1 MEGFDLKQIFAP
13 KGSDAMSCC
22 FDRKKLSC
30 GDKSSLKKVLA
41 EIVAKNSEYEKELKD
56 KKRLEDDE
64 MLAVSK
70 RRLQKE
76 SRTQI
81 YGDSIRQ
88 IAKGFG
94 RNAVIC
100 ENPTTAP
107 VLPEPTISEEQFK
120 REFIKRRFKPWYK
133 DLIFSGYIDSN
144 SYKENPD
151 EFTKNFYPKLTL
163 SKGGESVDALSSRA
177 VELYRNDE
185 EKLSAIIDKILS
197 PSFGQRQ
204 PVAKVKKAKKAPSL
218 PKVKY
223 TRPSGKVFIP
233 DNIDES
239 AIWGNALSHSNK
251 FFAPET
257 FEDDKVKIEY
267 VKPLENLA
275 EDKIKSEQISVD
287 ETQTMNK
294 QNISE
299 PVAGDVS
306 HEHLK
311 VKAEASEPKKTH
323 RKQKFKYTR
332 PSGKTFV
339 PYEIDESSIWGGK
352 FARQQE
358 KLDTFAEQRVSI
370 ILPQK
375 EDKAEIAEQPVKVA
389 PTKPKIKRKEDSASL
404 TIFDDTA
411 VKKEEP
417 EEKAEKA
424 KPKKKKQT
432 PPPKSQTEKEEAAN
446 NSKKETV
453 NNLPSAPLQE
463 DNKGE
468 KPKDEKPSPKKAQ
481 KKAKKGKKRVEVIH
495 LTKEQARRR
504 YTMPKGG
511 SYDFNVDE
519 ASIWGATDFK
529 KDMPNRILDLDTF
542 EDDNV
547 FKDLNKDK
555 ASDKNDFDGGDDK
568 K

>member
-30 GDKSSLKKVLA
+30 GDKSSLKKALA

-107 VLPEPTISEEQFK
+107 VSPEPTISEEQFK

-204 PVAKVKKAKKAPSL
+204 PVAKVKKVKKAPTL

-239 AIWGNALSHSNK
+239 AIWGNALSHSDK

-257 FEDDKVKIEY
+257 FEDDIVKIEY
-267 VKPLENLA
+267 VKPAEPHDDERTAEPKADNAYTDNLAAEPA
-275 EDKIKSEQISVD
+275 EDKGAALV
-287 ETQTMNK
+287 
-294 QNISE
+294 
-299 PVAGDVS
+299 
-306 HEHLK
+306 K
-311 VKAEASEPKKTH
+311 VKAEALEPKRAH
-323 RKQKFKYTR
+323 RRQKFKYTR

-352 FARQQE
+352 FARNEE
-358 KLDTFAEQRVSI
+358 KLNTFADQRVEI
-370 ILPQK
+370 ALPEK
-375 EDKAEIAEQPVKVA
+375 EEEKAEQIQEPLKIA
-389 PTKPKIKRKEDSASL
+389 PTKPKSKKKRDIGEQAAPAESADK
-404 TIFDDTA
+404 TVTP
-411 VKKEEP
+411 KEEVKP
-417 EEKAEKA
+417 KNSKTESKEIKGSQDSLPTAGTQDGEKKAETDLNPKKVQKRT
-424 KPKKKKQT
+424 KPKK
-432 PPPKSQTEKEEAAN
+432 
-446 NSKKETV
+446 
-453 NNLPSAPLQE
+453 
-463 DNKGE
+463 D
-468 KPKDEKPSPKKAQ
+468 
-481 KKAKKGKKRVEVIH
+481 KKRVEVIH
-495 LTKEQARRR
+495 LTQEQAKRR

-511 SYDFNVDE
+511 SYDFEIDE

-529 KDMPNRILDLDTF
+529 KDMPNRILGLDTF

-555 ASDKNDFDGGDDK
+555 ASDKNDFDGGGDK

>member
-144 SYKENPD
+144 SYKKNPD

-204 PVAKVKKAKKAPSL
+204 PVAKVKKVKKAPTL

-251 FFAPET
+251 FFAHET

-267 VKPLENLA
+267 VKPAESHDDERTAEPKADNAYTDNLA
-275 EDKIKSEQISVD
+275 AEPVEDKGAALV
-287 ETQTMNK
+287 
-294 QNISE
+294 
-299 PVAGDVS
+299 
-306 HEHLK
+306 K
-311 VKAEASEPKKTH
+311 VKAEALEPKRAH

-352 FARQQE
+352 FARNEE
-358 KLDTFAEQRVSI
+358 KLNTFADQRVEI
-370 ILPQK
+370 ALPEK
-375 EDKAEIAEQPVKVA
+375 EEEKAEQIQEPLKIA
-389 PTKPKIKRKEDSASL
+389 PTKPKSKKKRDIGEQAAPAESSDK
-404 TIFDDTA
+404 TVTP
-411 VKKEEP
+411 KEEVKP
-417 EEKAEKA
+417 KNSKTESKEIKGSQDSLPTAGTQDGEKKAETDLNPKKVQKRT
-424 KPKKKKQT
+424 KPKK
-432 PPPKSQTEKEEAAN
+432 
-446 NSKKETV
+446 
-453 NNLPSAPLQE
+453 
-463 DNKGE
+463 D
-468 KPKDEKPSPKKAQ
+468 
-481 KKAKKGKKRVEVIH
+481 KKRVEVIH

-511 SYDFNVDE
+511 SYDFEIDE

-529 KDMPNRILDLDTF
+529 KDMPNRILGLDTF

-547 FKDLNKDK
+547 FKDVNKDK
-555 ASDKNDFDGGDDK
+555 ASDKNDFDGGGDK

>member
-204 PVAKVKKAKKAPSL
+204 PVAKVKKVKKAPTL

-251 FFAPET
+251 FFAHET

-267 VKPLENLA
+267 VKPAESHDDERTAEPKADNAYTDNLA
-275 EDKIKSEQISVD
+275 AEPVEDKGAALV
-287 ETQTMNK
+287 
-294 QNISE
+294 
-299 PVAGDVS
+299 
-306 HEHLK
+306 K
-311 VKAEASEPKKTH
+311 VKAEALEPKRAH

-352 FARQQE
+352 FARNEE
-358 KLDTFAEQRVSI
+358 KLNTFADQRVEI
-370 ILPQK
+370 ALPEK
-375 EDKAEIAEQPVKVA
+375 EEEKAEQIQEPLKIA
-389 PTKPKIKRKEDSASL
+389 PTKPKSKKKRDIGEQAAPAESSDK
-404 TIFDDTA
+404 TVTP
-411 VKKEEP
+411 KEEVKP
-417 EEKAEKA
+417 KNSKTESKEIKGSQDSLPTAGTQDGEKKAETDLNPKKVQKRT
-424 KPKKKKQT
+424 KPKK
-432 PPPKSQTEKEEAAN
+432 
-446 NSKKETV
+446 
-453 NNLPSAPLQE
+453 
-463 DNKGE
+463 D
-468 KPKDEKPSPKKAQ
+468 
-481 KKAKKGKKRVEVIH
+481 KKRVEVIH

-511 SYDFNVDE
+511 SYDFEIDE

-529 KDMPNRILDLDTF
+529 KDMPNRILGLDTF

-555 ASDKNDFDGGDDK
+555 ASDKNDFDGGGDK

>member
-1 MEGFDLKQIFAP
+1 
-13 KGSDAMSCC
+13 
-22 FDRKKLSC
+22 
-30 GDKSSLKKVLA
+30 
-41 EIVAKNSEYEKELKD
+41 
-56 KKRLEDDE
+56 

-204 PVAKVKKAKKAPSL
+204 PVAKVKKVKKAPTL

-223 TRPSGKVFIP
+223 TRPSGKVFVP
-233 DNIDES
+233 DSIDES
-239 AIWGNALSHSNK
+239 AIWGNALKGNDK

-257 FEDDKVKIEY
+257 FEDDIVKIEY
-267 VKPLENLA
+267 VKPAEPHDDERTAEPKADNAYTDNLAAEPA
-275 EDKIKSEQISVD
+275 EDKGAALV
-287 ETQTMNK
+287 
-294 QNISE
+294 
-299 PVAGDVS
+299 
-306 HEHLK
+306 K
-311 VKAEASEPKKTH
+311 VKAEALEPKRAH

-332 PSGKTFV
+332 PSGKTFI

-352 FARQQE
+352 FARNEE
-358 KLDTFAEQRVSI
+358 KLNTFADQRVEI
-370 ILPQK
+370 ALPEK
-375 EDKAEIAEQPVKVA
+375 EEEKAEQIQEPLKIA
-389 PTKPKIKRKEDSASL
+389 PTKPKSKKKRDIDEQAAPAESADK
-404 TIFDDTA
+404 TVTP
-411 VKKEEP
+411 KEEVKP
-417 EEKAEKA
+417 KNSKTESKEIKGSQDSLPTAGTQDGEKKAETDLNPKKVQKRT
-424 KPKKKKQT
+424 KPKK
-432 PPPKSQTEKEEAAN
+432 
-446 NSKKETV
+446 
-453 NNLPSAPLQE
+453 
-463 DNKGE
+463 D
-468 KPKDEKPSPKKAQ
+468 
-481 KKAKKGKKRVEVIH
+481 KKRVEVIH

-511 SYDFNVDE
+511 SYDFEIDE

-529 KDMPNRILDLDTF
+529 KDMPNRILGLDTF

-555 ASDKNDFDGGDDK
+555 ASDKNDFDGGGDK

>member
-1 MEGFDLKQIFAP
+1 MEGFDLKQIIAP
-13 KGSDAMSCC
+13 KCDDAMSCC

-30 GDKSSLKKVLA
+30 ADKYSLKKALS
-41 EIVAKNSEYEKELKD
+41 EIVLQNSEYEKELKE

-64 MLAVSK
+64 MLSVSK

-100 ENPTTAP
+100 EKPKGSP
-107 VLPEPTISEEQFK
+107 VIAQPSVSEEQFK
-120 REFIKRRFKPWYK
+120 KEFIKRRFKPWYK
-133 DLIFSGYIDSN
+133 DLIFSGYIDTN
-144 SYKENPD
+144 AYKENPD
-151 EFTKNFYPKLTL
+151 EFTKNFYPKLSL
-163 SKGGESVDALSSRA
+163 NKGGESIDALSSRA
-177 VELYRNDE
+177 VELYQNDE
-185 EKLSAIIDKILS
+185 EKLNALIDKILS
-197 PSFGQRQ
+197 PTFGQRQ

-223 TRPSGKVFIP
+223 TRPSGKAFVP
-233 DNIDES
+233 DSIDES
-239 AIWGNALSHSNK
+239 AIWGNALKGNDK

-257 FEDDKVKIEY
+257 FEDDIVKIEY
-267 VKPLENLA
+267 VKPAEPHDDERTAEPKADNAYTDNLA
-275 EDKIKSEQISVD
+275 AEPAEDNRAALV
-287 ETQTMNK
+287 
-294 QNISE
+294 
-299 PVAGDVS
+299 
-306 HEHLK
+306 K
-311 VKAEASEPKKTH
+311 VKAEALEPKRAH

-339 PYEIDESSIWGGK
+339 PYEIDEASIWGGK

-411 VKKEEP
+411 VRKEEP

-446 NSKKETV
+446 NSKKEAV

-468 KPKDEKPSPKKAQ
+468 KPKDEKPSPKKTQ

-547 FKDLNKDK
+547 FKDVNKDK
-555 ASDKNDFDGGDDK
+555 ASDKNSFDAGDDK

>member
-56 KKRLEDDE
+56 KKRHEDDE

-107 VLPEPTISEEQFK
+107 VSPEPTISEEQFK

-204 PVAKVKKAKKAPSL
+204 PVAKVKKVKKAPTL

-239 AIWGNALSHSNK
+239 AIWGNALKGNDK

-267 VKPLENLA
+267 VKPAESHDDERTAEPKADNAYTDNLAAEPA
-275 EDKIKSEQISVD
+275 EDKGAALV
-287 ETQTMNK
+287 
-294 QNISE
+294 
-299 PVAGDVS
+299 
-306 HEHLK
+306 K

-332 PSGKTFV
+332 PSGKTFI
-339 PYEIDESSIWGGK
+339 PYEIDEASIWGGK
-352 FARQQE
+352 FARNEE
-358 KLDTFAEQRVSI
+358 KLNTFADQRVEI
-370 ILPQK
+370 ALPEK
-375 EDKAEIAEQPVKVA
+375 EEEKAEQIQEPLKIA
-389 PTKPKIKRKEDSASL
+389 PTKPKSKKKRDIGEQAAPAESADK
-404 TIFDDTA
+404 TVTP
-411 VKKEEP
+411 KEEVKP
-417 EEKAEKA
+417 KNSKTESKEIKGSQDSLPTAGTQDGEKKAETDLNPKKVQKRT
-424 KPKKKKQT
+424 KPKK
-432 PPPKSQTEKEEAAN
+432 
-446 NSKKETV
+446 
-453 NNLPSAPLQE
+453 
-463 DNKGE
+463 D
-468 KPKDEKPSPKKAQ
+468 
-481 KKAKKGKKRVEVIH
+481 KKRVEVIH

-511 SYDFNVDE
+511 SYDFEIDE

-529 KDMPNRILDLDTF
+529 KDMPNRILGLDTF

-555 ASDKNDFDGGDDK
+555 ASDKNDFDASDDK

>member
-1 MEGFDLKQIFAP
+1 MEGFGLKQIFAP

-56 KKRLEDDE
+56 KKRFEDDE

-163 SKGGESVDALSSRA
+163 SKGGESIDALSSRA

-204 PVAKVKKAKKAPSL
+204 SVAKVKKVKKAPTL

-239 AIWGNALSHSNK
+239 AIWGNALKGNDK

-352 FARQQE
+352 FARNEE
-358 KLDTFAEQRVSI
+358 KLNTFADQRVEI
-370 ILPQK
+370 ALPEK
-375 EDKAEIAEQPVKVA
+375 EEEKAEQIQEPLKIA
-389 PTKPKIKRKEDSASL
+389 PTKPKSKKKRDIDEQAAPAESADK
-404 TIFDDTA
+404 TVTP
-411 VKKEEP
+411 KEEVKP
-417 EEKAEKA
+417 KNSKTESKEIKGSQDSLPTAGTQDGEKKAETDLNPKKVQKRT
-424 KPKKKKQT
+424 KPKK
-432 PPPKSQTEKEEAAN
+432 
-446 NSKKETV
+446 
-453 NNLPSAPLQE
+453 
-463 DNKGE
+463 D
-468 KPKDEKPSPKKAQ
+468 
-481 KKAKKGKKRVEVIH
+481 KKRVEVIH

-511 SYDFNVDE
+511 SYDFEIDE

-529 KDMPNRILDLDTF
+529 KDMPNRILGLDTF

-547 FKDLNKDK
+547 FKDVNKDK
-555 ASDKNDFDGGDDK
+555 ASDKNGFDAGGDK

>member
-56 KKRLEDDE
+56 KKRLADDE

-204 PVAKVKKAKKAPSL
+204 PVAKVKKVKKAPTL

-239 AIWGNALSHSNK
+239 AIWGNALKGNDK

-257 FEDDKVKIEY
+257 FEDDIVKIEY
-267 VKPLENLA
+267 VKPAEPHDDERTAEPKADNAYTDNLAAEPA
-275 EDKIKSEQISVD
+275 EDKGAALV
-287 ETQTMNK
+287 
-294 QNISE
+294 
-299 PVAGDVS
+299 
-306 HEHLK
+306 K
-311 VKAEASEPKKTH
+311 VKAEALEPKKTH

-332 PSGKTFV
+332 PSGKTFIS
-339 PYEIDESSIWGGK
+339 YEIDESSIWGGK
-352 FARQQE
+352 FARNEE
-358 KLDTFAEQRVSI
+358 KLNTFADQRVEI
-370 ILPQK
+370 ALPEK
-375 EDKAEIAEQPVKVA
+375 EEEKAEQIQEPLKIA
-389 PTKPKIKRKEDSASL
+389 PTKPKSKKKRDIGEQAAPAESADK
-404 TIFDDTA
+404 TVTP
-411 VKKEEP
+411 KEEVKP
-417 EEKAEKA
+417 KNSKTESKEIKGSQDSLPTAGTQDGEKKAETDLNPKKVQKRT
-424 KPKKKKQT
+424 KPKK
-432 PPPKSQTEKEEAAN
+432 
-446 NSKKETV
+446 
-453 NNLPSAPLQE
+453 
-463 DNKGE
+463 D
-468 KPKDEKPSPKKAQ
+468 
-481 KKAKKGKKRVEVIH
+481 KKRVEVIH

-511 SYDFNVDE
+511 SYDFEIDE

-555 ASDKNDFDGGDDK
+555 ASDKNDFDAGDDK

>member
-1 MEGFDLKQIFAP
+1 MEGFDLKQIIAP
-13 KGSDAMSCC
+13 KGDDAMSCC

-30 GDKSSLKKVLA
+30 ADKYSLKKALS
-41 EIVAKNSEYEKELKD
+41 EIVLQNSEYEKELKE

-64 MLAVSK
+64 MLSVSK

-100 ENPTTAP
+100 DKPKESPVIAQPT
-107 VLPEPTISEEQFK
+107 VSEEQFK
-120 REFIKRRFKPWYK
+120 KEFIKRRFKPWYK
-133 DLIFSGYIDSN
+133 DLIFSGYIDTN
-144 SYKENPD
+144 AYKENPD
-151 EFTKNFYPKLTL
+151 EFTKNFYPKLSL
-163 SKGGESVDALSSRA
+163 NKGGESIDALSSRA
-177 VELYRNDE
+177 VELYQNDE
-185 EKLSAIIDKILS
+185 EKLNALIDKILS
-197 PSFGQRQ
+197 PTFGQRQ
-204 PVAKVKKAKKAPSL
+204 PVVKVKKAKKAPSL

-223 TRPSGKVFIP
+223 TRPSGKAFVP
-233 DNIDES
+233 DSIDES
-239 AIWGNALSHSNK
+239 AIWGNALKGNDK

-257 FEDDKVKIEY
+257 FEDDIVKIEY
-267 VKPLENLA
+267 VKPAEPHDDERTAEPKADNAYTDNLAAEPA
-275 EDKIKSEQISVD
+275 EDKGAALV
-287 ETQTMNK
+287 
-294 QNISE
+294 
-299 PVAGDVS
+299 
-306 HEHLK
+306 K
-311 VKAEASEPKKTH
+311 VKAEALEPKRAH

-339 PYEIDESSIWGGK
+339 PYEIDEASIWGGK

-389 PTKPKIKRKEDSASL
+389 PTKPKIKRKEDSVSL

-411 VKKEEP
+411 VRKEEP

-446 NSKKETV
+446 NSKKEAV

-547 FKDLNKDK
+547 FKDVNKDK
-555 ASDKNDFDGGDDK
+555 ASDKNGFDAGDDK

>member
-1 MEGFDLKQIFAP
+1 MEGFGLKQIFAP

-56 KKRLEDDE
+56 KKRHEDDE

-197 PSFGQRQ
+197 PTFGQRQ
-204 PVAKVKKAKKAPSL
+204 PVAKVKKVKKAPTL

-239 AIWGNALSHSNK
+239 AIWGNALKGNDK

-267 VKPLENLA
+267 VKPAESHDDERTAEPKADNAYTDNLAAEPA
-275 EDKIKSEQISVD
+275 EDKGAALV
-287 ETQTMNK
+287 
-294 QNISE
+294 
-299 PVAGDVS
+299 
-306 HEHLK
+306 K

-332 PSGKTFV
+332 PSGKTFI
-339 PYEIDESSIWGGK
+339 PYEIDEASIWGGK
-352 FARQQE
+352 FARNEE
-358 KLDTFAEQRVSI
+358 KLNTFADQRVEI
-370 ILPQK
+370 ALPEK
-375 EDKAEIAEQPVKVA
+375 EEEKAEQIQEPLKIA
-389 PTKPKIKRKEDSASL
+389 PTKPKSKKKRDIDEQAAPAESADK
-404 TIFDDTA
+404 TVTP
-411 VKKEEP
+411 KEEVKP
-417 EEKAEKA
+417 KNSKTESKEIKGSQDSLPTAGTQDGEKKAETDLNPKKVQKRT
-424 KPKKKKQT
+424 KPKK
-432 PPPKSQTEKEEAAN
+432 
-446 NSKKETV
+446 
-453 NNLPSAPLQE
+453 
-463 DNKGE
+463 D
-468 KPKDEKPSPKKAQ
+468 
-481 KKAKKGKKRVEVIH
+481 KKRVEVIH

-511 SYDFNVDE
+511 SYDFEIDE

-529 KDMPNRILDLDTF
+529 KDMPNRILGLDTF

-555 ASDKNDFDGGDDK
+555 ASDKNDFDGGGDK

>member
-107 VLPEPTISEEQFK
+107 VSPEPTISEEQFK

-204 PVAKVKKAKKAPSL
+204 PVAKVKKVKKAPTL

-267 VKPLENLA
+267 VKPAESHDDERTAEPKADNAYTDNLA
-275 EDKIKSEQISVD
+275 AEPVEDKGAALV
-287 ETQTMNK
+287 
-294 QNISE
+294 
-299 PVAGDVS
+299 
-306 HEHLK
+306 K
-311 VKAEASEPKKTH
+311 VKAEALEPKRAH

-352 FARQQE
+352 FARNEE
-358 KLDTFAEQRVSI
+358 KLNTFADQRVEI
-370 ILPQK
+370 ALPEK
-375 EDKAEIAEQPVKVA
+375 EEEKAEQIQEPLKIA
-389 PTKPKIKRKEDSASL
+389 PTKPKSKKKRDIGEQATPAESADK
-404 TIFDDTA
+404 TVTP
-411 VKKEEP
+411 KEEVKP
-417 EEKAEKA
+417 KNSKTESKEIKGSQDSLPTAGTQDGEKKAETDLNPKKVQKRT
-424 KPKKKKQT
+424 KPKK
-432 PPPKSQTEKEEAAN
+432 
-446 NSKKETV
+446 
-453 NNLPSAPLQE
+453 
-463 DNKGE
+463 D
-468 KPKDEKPSPKKAQ
+468 
-481 KKAKKGKKRVEVIH
+481 KKRVEVIH

-511 SYDFNVDE
+511 SYDFEIDE

-529 KDMPNRILDLDTF
+529 KDMPNRILGLDTF

-547 FKDLNKDK
+547 FKELNKDK
-555 ASDKNDFDGGDDK
+555 ASDKNDFDGGGDK